1 MQAEME
7 RTQDANEQFRTRLK
21 IDVRWFLLALVAL
34 TIIDYLFI
42 SR

>member
-1 MQAEME
+1 ME
-7 RTQDANEQFRTRLK
+7 RRQDANEQFRTRLK
-21 IDVRWFLLALVAL
+21 IDVRSFLLPLVAL